1 VRSKPAAAF
10 YAAYFAV
17 LGVVLPFLGP
27 YLEARGIS
35 AVGIGIITAAFS
47 LAKLVYSPM
56 VASAVD
62 RGMWFRGMLTV
73 HLAIS
78 IGSLLMVMSSS
89 SRPEF
94 LAFAFFLIGL
104 GYGTVLPL
112 VEAAVL
118 EGIKRRSYG
127 LLRLWGSV
135 GFVAAATVAVP
146 LVSRNLT
153 NGFPV
158 LVAAALVV
166 LWLACLPFERAA
178 RPQRPQSRGRIT
190 PAVWGLLALLTLHQV
205 SHGPYYAF
213 FSIHLGSAGF
223 SSLTVG
229 FMWSLGV
236 AAELIAFLSG
246 PLLERRLGLRLL
258 LTLALL
264 LSPVRWL
271 ILSLEPST
279 TLLVLAQAGH
289 AVTFALVHLAGVQLV
304 QLNVPEG
311 SRRHA
316 QALYSGMSFGLGIV
330 VGSSLAGPLYE
341 AVGGRGSFLAA
352 AGLSAALF
360 CAWLPLARRLGRE

>member
-1 VRSKPAAAF
+1 MRSKPTAAF

-27 YLEARGIS
+27 YLETRGVS

-56 VASAVD
+56 IASAVD
-62 RGMWFRGMLTV
+62 RGFWFRGMLTV

-89 SRPEF
+89 NRLEF
-94 LAFAFFLIGL
+94 LAFSFFVVGL

-118 EGIKRRSYG
+118 EDLPRRSYG

-135 GFVAAATVAVP
+135 GFVAAATVAMP
-146 LVSRNLT
+146 LASRNLIT
-153 NGFPV
+153 GFPV

-166 LWLACLPFERAA
+166 LWLTCLPFERTA
-178 RPQRPQSRGRIT
+178 RPQRQQSHGRIP
-190 PAVWGLLALLTLHQV
+190 PAVWGMLALLTLHQV

-213 FSIHLGSAGF
+213 FSVHLGSEGF
-223 SSLTVG
+223 SNLTVG
-229 FMWSLGV
+229 LMWSIGV
-236 AAELIAFLSG
+236 ASELLAFLSG
-246 PLLERRLGLRLL
+246 PLLERLLGLRLL
-258 LTLALL
+258 LTLALVF
-264 LSPVRWL
+264 SPLRWL
-271 ILSLEPST
+271 LLSLEPST
-279 TLLVLAQAGH
+279 PLLVVAQAGH

-311 SRRHA
+311 ARRHA
-316 QALYSGMSFGLGIV
+316 QALYSGLSFGLGIV
-330 VGSSLAGPLYE
+330 VGSALAGPLY
-341 AVGGRGSFLAA
+341 ASFGGRGSFFTA
-352 AGLSAALF
+352 SAFSVAL
-360 CAWLPLARRLGRE
+360 CLAWLPLARRLGKE